1 MISATD
7 KEGSA
12 AQGVPD
18 PLREPGSGRLGGLLP
33 GHQVRS
39 PDRERGH
46 VNITSELGGGVPK
59 KLTQRTKSA
68 DLCM

>member
-39 PDRERGH
+39 PDRERGAF
-46 VNITSELGGGVPK
+46 TYGV
-59 KLTQRTKSA
+59 RTKREGREPKTDARNKTS
-68 DLCM
+68 